1 MIYNFSFVL
10 LYVILGHVHF
20 LDIAT
25 CRKNFSQWE
34 SSFLWKL
41 QCHWLKFL
49 RRVAKTLVI
58 QGPDVFVNRRCIFIF
73 MDIYADTKSIGHSM
87 IYFNLID
94 TSTKHMKRARVYCT
108 HIDRLLVMLAFNDI
122 QHVSG
127 IYPAIGLYVTCH
139 FRNETERIR
148 I

>member
-1 MIYNFSFVL
+1 M
-10 LYVILGHVHF
+10 
-20 LDIAT
+20 
-25 CRKNFSQWE
+25 
-34 SSFLWKL
+34 
-41 QCHWLKFL
+41 KFEPKY
-49 RRVAKTLVI
+49 KTLHSKNCIWKYRRQKATVLSRGDKDLVHDL
-58 QGPDVFVNRRCIFIF
+58 QFFLCLALCNTGSFSWYCDPNVFVNLRCIFIF

-94 TSTKHMKRARVYCT
+94 TSTKHMKWVRVYCT

-127 IYPAIGLYVTCH
+127 IYPAIGLYFTCH